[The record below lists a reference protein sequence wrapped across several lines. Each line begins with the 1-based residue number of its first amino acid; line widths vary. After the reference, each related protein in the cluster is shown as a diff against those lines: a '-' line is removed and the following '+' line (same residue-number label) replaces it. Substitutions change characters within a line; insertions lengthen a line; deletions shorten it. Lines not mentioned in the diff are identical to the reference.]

1 MQPNEYVKFC
11 PIRSA
16 ILTLGRCK
24 EVYWESRH
32 PLSSTASRSPEK
44 FSPLGL
50 RLKLEKGPWASP
62 SSTPRICNLALK
74 DCNPLRAMAWPPEFY
89 CSQHRHVENSQSVL
103 CAKTIQKV
111 MNDARFWVMLS
122 HDFCVASSFL
132 VFNFCCHGN
141 CPEEH
146 RLSVISCRQSDNI
159 SKKSGTVSITVNQY
173 LLDSSGPSWA
183 TLGVCTEICP

>member
-1 MQPNEYVKFC
+1 
-11 PIRSA
+11 
-16 ILTLGRCK
+16 
-24 EVYWESRH
+24 
-32 PLSSTASRSPEK
+32 
-44 FSPLGL
+44 
-50 RLKLEKGPWASP
+50 
-62 SSTPRICNLALK
+62 
-74 DCNPLRAMAWPPEFY
+74 MAWPPEFY
-89 CSQHRHVENSQSVL
+89 CSQHRHIENSQSVL

-111 MNDARFWVMLS
+111 MNDARFWVMS

-146 RLSVISCRQSDNI
+146 RLSVISCRHSDNT

-183 TLGVCTEICP
+183 TLGTCTEICPELTHGWTQTQEVSWVKEGSSRIQPRIKAIHSVELGFSWLNH